1 MKVFDSPAVNLLQVQ
16 LSAVV
21 SLYRTQLVLA
31 TVIVKRCG
39 QITLLFEYWSI
50 VRHLALTERR
60 FWLVSLKD
68 LIRFRDFIL
77 INVFWRAL
85 VKHLMVVELEWLTF
99 LFFPQFWVISW
110 LFIYYVNG
118 SSWSSYYFWIILENL
133 WKRLFIQTF
142 SNIFFRWDWNRWWN
156 ALFSH
161 AIENR
166 AIILNYLCARYKLA
180 LVCITNPSSDCLLVD
195 SDPAVSCRLQTLSSL
210 IS

>member
-1 MKVFDSPAVNLLQVQ
+1 MKVFDSPAINFLQVQ

-21 SLYRTQLVLA
+21 SLYCTQLVLA

-50 VRHLALTERR
+50 VRHLALTERG

-110 LFIYYVNG
+110 LYIYYVNG
-118 SSWSSYYFWIILENL
+118 SSWSSYYFWIIFKTL
-133 WKRLFIQTF
+133 WKWFLILAF
-142 SNIFFRWDWNRWWN
+142 SNILFTWYRYWWRNTFFSN
-156 ALFSH
+156 

-166 AIILNYLCARYKLA
+166 AIIVNYLR
-180 LVCITNPSSDCLLVD
+180 P
-195 SDPAVSCRLQTLSSL
+195 R
-210 IS
+210 